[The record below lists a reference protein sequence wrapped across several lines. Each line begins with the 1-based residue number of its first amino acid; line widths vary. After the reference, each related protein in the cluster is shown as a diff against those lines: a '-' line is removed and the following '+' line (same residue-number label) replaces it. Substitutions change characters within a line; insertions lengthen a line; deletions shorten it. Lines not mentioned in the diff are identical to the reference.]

1 MKQAR
6 PETHYLWK
14 IISITQ
20 KLIGD
25 VVTKVVIEVITY
37 NTTNKQKHSKM
48 KMDSE
53 CIEVIVI
60 ISIILITIK

>member
-1 MKQAR
+1 MKQVR

-14 IISITQ
+14 IISIKQ
-20 KLIGD
+20 KLIGN

-53 CIEVIVI
+53 CTEVIVI
-60 ISIILITIK
+60 IIIILITIK

>member
-6 PETHYLWK
+6 SETHYLWK
-14 IISITQ
+14 IISMTH

-25 VVTKVVIEVITY
+25 IVTKVVIEVITY
-37 NTTNKQKHSKM
+37 NTTNRQKGSKM

-53 CIEVIVI
+53 CMR
-60 ISIILITIK
+60 